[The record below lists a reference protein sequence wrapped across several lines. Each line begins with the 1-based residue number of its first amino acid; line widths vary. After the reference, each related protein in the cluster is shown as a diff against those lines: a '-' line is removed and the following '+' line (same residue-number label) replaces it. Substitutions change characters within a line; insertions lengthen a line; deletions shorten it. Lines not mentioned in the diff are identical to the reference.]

1 MEVQRLQLRAT
12 HSLILQTLRG
22 TAMLAR
28 FADQWDSAL
37 WDAASCLQ
45 ALEPALG
52 TLPHARSAQ
61 LACIVLYEAA
71 DARAQAR
78 ILGARAQLRAMSRE
92 EAQATLLALEEM
104 LRSHADSAAL
114 HLRSKAALR
123 CGKARLEQ
131 LRASIAQPGAVGLP
145 EQHELATASWLV
157 QWALHHHRAA
167 AHAAGAR
174 VSPAAASLQLELR
187 TAQQDWRRQHLAA
200 CGEQRARVGGFLNK
214 PTPASAAEPAELHLP
229 PLPDLELQP

>member
-1 MEVQRLQLRAT
+1 MKVQRLQLCAT
-12 HSLILQTLRG
+12 RSLLLQTLRC

-28 FADQWDSAL
+28 FAGQWDSAL

-45 ALEPALG
+45 VLEPAPS
-52 TLPHARSAQ
+52 TLPHAHSAQ
-61 LACIVLYEAA
+61 LACIALYEAA
-71 DARAQAR
+71 DCRDKAR
-78 ILGARAQLRAMSRE
+78 ILGVREQLRAMPRE

-131 LRASIAQPGAVGLP
+131 LRASIAQPGAVGLL
-145 EQHELATASWLV
+145 EQHELAAASWLV
-157 QWALHHHRAA
+157 QWALQHHRAA
-167 AHAAGAR
+167 ARAAGAP
-174 VSPAAASLQLELR
+174 VSPAAASLQLELS

-200 CGEQRARVGGFLNK
+200 YEEQRARVGGFLNK
-214 PTPASAAEPAELHLP
+214 PTLASAAEPAELHLP
-229 PLPDLELQP
+229 PLPDLEP